1 MASNFS
7 SVAPSATGP
16 AEVMMLIVPG
26 APALAPPLKALRAG
40 AAGTIT
46 LRARGMGA
54 DIVHPV
60 LEGELIVAHI
70 THVTASAPAM
80 TIIGYA

>member
-16 AEVMMLIVPG
+16 AEVMMLVVPG
-26 APALAPPLKALRAG
+26 ALPLATPLKALRAG

-46 LRARGMGA
+46 LRARGMVA
-54 DIVHPV
+54 DIIHPV
-60 LEGELIVAHI
+60 LEGEIIIAHI
-70 THVTASAPAM
+70 THVTATAPAM
-80 TIIGYA
+80 TLVGYA